1 MFQKHENVAEG
12 LYFLGLK
19 KVWQYEQHK
28 GTTSEL
34 WHMKPYWCMPRN
46 RHMTLD
52 VGMLD
57 VDGDVQCAVNK
68 PSDGAPRTGNRSLHS
83 HANTVRSQKFSST
96 EFLTE
101 FS

>member
-1 MFQKHENVAEG
+1 
-12 LYFLGLK
+12 
-19 KVWQYEQHK
+19 
-28 GTTSEL
+28 
-34 WHMKPYWCMPRN
+34 MKSKWCISRN

-68 PSDGAPRTGNRSLHS
+68 PSDGALRTGNRSLHS

-96 EFLTE
+96 EFQAE